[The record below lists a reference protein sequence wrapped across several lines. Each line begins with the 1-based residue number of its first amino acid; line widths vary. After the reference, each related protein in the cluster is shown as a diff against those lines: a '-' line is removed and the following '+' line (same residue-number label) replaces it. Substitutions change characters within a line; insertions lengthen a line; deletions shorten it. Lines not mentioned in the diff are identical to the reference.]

1 MGFEIDKVVTAA
13 ADTEKSGDLHGIPVE
28 DMAALLHDR
37 IISEY
42 QGEAWKDMRH
52 QWGINDAKRD
62 EDKTLPDDVEICA
75 DLDYKTTELKTDE
88 LKTDGFSHV
97 KEYGSGSSGDILG
110 DKSDYASNSKFDIYK
125 PVKPGTYPTLVNIH
139 GGGFFYGDKELYKF
153 YCVDMARRGFN
164 VVSFNYRLSPENKYP
179 ANIEDVCACMNYLK
193 ENADKLGLDMDKVFL
208 TGDSA
213 GAYLSVL
220 YCVLSG
226 NKELRHKVSF
236 ATSDVMPKAVAL
248 NCGIYDQ
255 CEDPGNILFWTL
267 FNRDGSLAAEKG
279 DAEVFLDTLT
289 YVDADF
295 PPAYV
300 MTSVNDG
307 LKPRTDCL
315 ISRFKEQGVKFTYR
329 EYGMEHPEN
338 CHVFHID
345 VTNPEAVECNDA
357 EAEFFK
363 QFV

>member
-13 ADTEKSGDLHGIPVE
+13 TTACSDLHGIPVK

-37 IISEY
+37 IIKEY
-42 QGEAWKDMRH
+42 QGEEWKDMRH

-62 EDKTLPDDVEICA
+62 EGKTLPDDVEIYA
-75 DLDYKTTELKTDE
+75 DLDYKTTELNKGG
-88 LKTDGFSHV
+88 LGHV
-97 KEYGSGSSGDILG
+97 KKCGSESSGNISG
-110 DKSDYASNSKFDIYK
+110 AKSDYASNSRFDIYK
-125 PVKPGTYPTLVNIH
+125 PVKSGTYPTLVNIH

-164 VVSFNYRLSPENKYP
+164 VVNFNYRLSPENKYP
-179 ANIEDVCACMNYLK
+179 ANIEDVCACMDYLK
-193 ENADKLGLDMDKVFL
+193 KNADDLGLDMDKVFL

-220 YCVLSG
+220 YCVLAG
-226 NKELRHKVSF
+226 DEKLRNKVSF
-236 ATSDVMPKAVAL
+236 ATSDVMPRAVAL

-255 CEDPGNILFWTL
+255 REDPGNMLFWTL
-267 FNRDGSLAAEKG
+267 FNRDGSPAAEKG
-279 DAEVFLDTLT
+279 DAELFLDTL
-289 YVDADF
+289 DHINGSF

-315 ISRFKEQGVKFTYR
+315 ISRFKEQDVQFTYR